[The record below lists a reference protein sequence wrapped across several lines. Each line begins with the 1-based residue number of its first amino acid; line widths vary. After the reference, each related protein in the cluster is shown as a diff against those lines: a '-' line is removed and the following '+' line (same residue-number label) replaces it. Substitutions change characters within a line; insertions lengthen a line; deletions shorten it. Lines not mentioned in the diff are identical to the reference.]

1 MNAEDKEGWTPLHEA
16 ALRGQKEIAEFLI
29 ANDAEVNVMD
39 HREFTPLNMATLKG
53 YKEIADLL
61 NKHEVKTGK
70 N

>member
-1 MNAEDKEGWTPLHEA
+1 
-16 ALRGQKEIAEFLI
+16 
-29 ANDAEVNVMD
+29 MD

-53 YKEIADLL
+53 YKEIVDLL